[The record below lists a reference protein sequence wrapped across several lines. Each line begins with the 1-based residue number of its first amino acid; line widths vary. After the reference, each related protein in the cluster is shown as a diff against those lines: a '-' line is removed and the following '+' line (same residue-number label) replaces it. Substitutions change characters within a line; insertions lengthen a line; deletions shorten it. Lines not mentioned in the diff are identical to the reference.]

1 MHVRVCLYQRDFP
14 FINTHRI
21 INLRLSHCYIQDA
34 HDAGLHFRHKIK
46 ALESSQKEN
55 VIESTIRTRTYG
67 TSLSGVKAAIEDIKT
82 KNHDQNQGI
91 AIKSGKKNS
100 KKMETLTSSQ
110 ATFTWIDIN
119 FTEKA
124 ESLNSDYVDESNG
137 RSDKREEDVDEND
150 DDGDEGEDR
159 VRDAYVSSSSFSLG
173 DEALNDLYLASD
185 IGTVMLVLTQSDI
198 TPLVMLL
205 SKKQR

>member
-1 MHVRVCLYQRDFP
+1 
-14 FINTHRI
+14 
-21 INLRLSHCYIQDA
+21 
-34 HDAGLHFRHKIK
+34 
-46 ALESSQKEN
+46 
-55 VIESTIRTRTYG
+55 
-67 TSLSGVKAAIEDIKT
+67 
-82 KNHDQNQGI
+82 
-91 AIKSGKKNS
+91 
-100 KKMETLTSSQ
+100 METLTSSQ

-124 ESLNSDYVDESNG
+124 ENLNSDYMDESNG
-137 RSDKREEDVDEND
+137 RRDKREEDVDEN

-173 DEALNDLYLASD
+173 DKALNDLYLASD

-205 SKKQR
+205 SKKQRWGENDVR